1 MPYMTN
7 GKRDYKK
14 QNDKYDS
21 KESVKKDRAV
31 RNEARAM
38 LKKAG
43 VVSKGDGKDVDH
55 KKPLSK
61 GGTNARTNLRAVPS
75 SKNKSFARKSNGAM
89 K

>member
-1 MPYMTN
+1 MPYMTD

-14 QNDKYDS
+14 QNEKYDG
-21 KESVKKDRAV
+21 KDSVKKHRAS
-31 RNEARAM
+31 RNASRA
-38 LKKAG
+38 LLEKAG

>member
-1 MPYMTN
+1 MPYMTD
-7 GKRDYKK
+7 GKRDYDK
-14 QNDKYDS
+14 QQKYDG
-21 KESVKKDRAV
+21 KASVVKDRAI
-31 RNEARAM
+31 RNKARST
-38 LKKAG
+38 LTQAG

-75 SKNKSFARKSNGAM
+75 SKNKSFERKRNGAM

>member
-7 GKRDYKK
+7 GERNYKK
-14 QNDKYDS
+14 QNEKYDG
-21 KESVKKDRAV
+21 KESVKKDRAS
-31 RNEARAM
+31 RNASRV
-38 LKKAG
+38 LLVKAG

-61 GGTNARTNLRAVPS
+61 GGTNARNNLRAVPS

>member
-14 QNDKYDS
+14 QNEKYDG
-21 KESVKKDRAV
+21 KESVKKDRAA
-31 RNEARAM
+31 RNAARAL
-38 LKKAG
+38 LKKEG

-61 GGTNARTNLRAVPS
+61 GGSNARSNLRAVKAS
-75 SKNKSFARKSNGAM
+75 TNKSFARKSDGAM